1 MDDKVLLSLP
11 PAELRVFLALR
22 STADRWSESHVSME
36 ELTEL
41 TGYGRTSLS
50 KAVQGL
56 QNAGII
62 SIKRTKRNYGRLAK
76 NVYVLPRSAERT
88 WDEEPGSLERT
99 SEVSPCSVERTPT
112 ASSIAI
118 EVVKATKLDNQVT
131 TMTTVTTVEKD
142 TSYLFN
148 GSAVEGGKLNRW
160 SDDDDNLGG
169 FGLLGDEV
177 PASQKAKPISKR
189 DPKTRHQRP
198 QHEWTPNDMASEFAS
213 RLYDK
218 VRGIPGLVNI
228 NRLAPVIGKY
238 RKERGTTALYE
249 LEVLDMLMM
258 DEGRLRQV
266 KQDPANAWKIFLRM
280 LATHGQQA
288 MTKLGMDDTALDIEP
303 ADKYVY
309 ASDGRKFDN
318 SMPGRAARDLYETKI
333 K

>member
-50 KAVQGL
+50 KAVKGL
-56 QNAGII
+56 QSAGLI
-62 SIKRTKRNYGRLAK
+62 SIQRTKRNLGYLHK
-76 NVYVLPRSAERT
+76 NVYVLPRSE
-88 WDEEPGSLERT
+88 DRT
-99 SEVSPCSVERTPT
+99 SLNEGRSLQRTPT
-112 ASSIAI
+112 ASNIAI

-148 GSAVEGGKLNRW
+148 GSAVEKENMNRW

-177 PASQKAKPISKR
+177 PASQKAKPVSKR

-303 ADKYVY
+303 VDKYVY

>member
-1 MDDKVLLSLP
+1 MDELVLLSLS

-22 STADRWSESHVSME
+22 HTADRWSESHVSME

-56 QNAGII
+56 QDAGLI
-62 SIKRTKRNYGRLAK
+62 SIQRTKRNYGRLSK
-76 NVYVLPRSAERT
+76 NVYVLPRSPERT
-88 WDEEPGSLERT
+88 SVDEEPR
-99 SEVSPCSVERTPT
+99 SVDRTPT

-118 EVVKATKLDNQVT
+118 EVVKTTKLSRPV
-131 TMTTVTTVEKD
+131 TTVTTVEKD

-148 GSAVEGGKLNRW
+148 GSAVEKENMNRW
-160 SDDDDNLGG
+160 TDDDDNIGG
-169 FGLLGDEV
+169 FGLLDGET
-177 PASQKAKPISKR
+177 PSAQKSKPVSKR
-189 DPKTRHQRP
+189 DSKTRHLRP
-198 QHEWTPNDMASEFAS
+198 QHEWTANDMASEFAS
-213 RLYDK
+213 RLYEK

-228 NRLAPVIGKY
+228 SRLAPVLGKY

-249 LEVLDMLMM
+249 LEVMDLMMM

-266 KQDPANAWKIFLRM
+266 KQDPANAWKIYLRM
-280 LATHGQQA
+280 LATHGQKA
-288 MTKLGMDDTALDIEP
+288 LTKMGVDDVSLDIEP
-303 ADKYVY
+303 ANNYVY

-318 SMPGRAARDLYETKI
+318 SMPGRAALERYENKI

>member
-1 MDDKVLLSLP
+1 MDELVLLSLA

-22 STADRWSESHVSME
+22 HTADRWSESHVSME
-36 ELTEL
+36 ELTNL

-56 QNAGII
+56 QDAGLI
-62 SIKRTKRNYGRLAK
+62 SIKRTKRNLGYLHK
-76 NVYVLPRSAERT
+76 NVYVLS
-88 WDEEPGSLERT
+88 DRT
-99 SEVSPCSVERTPT
+99 SLDKGRSLQRTTT
-112 ASSIAI
+112 ASNIAI
-118 EVVKATKLDNQVT
+118 EVVKTTKLSKPV
-131 TMTTVTTVEKD
+131 TTVTTVEKD

-148 GSAVEGGKLNRW
+148 GSAVEKENMNRW
-160 SDDDDNLGG
+160 TEDDDNIGG
-169 FGLLGDEV
+169 FGLLDGETSS
-177 PASQKAKPISKR
+177 SQKPKTVSKR
-189 DPKTRHQRP
+189 DSKTRHLRP
-198 QHEWTPNDMASEFAS
+198 QHEWTANDMASEFAA

-228 NRLAPVIGKY
+228 NRLAPVLGKY

-249 LEVLDMLMM
+249 LEVLDLLMM

-266 KQDPANAWKIFLRM
+266 KQDPANAWKIYLRM
-280 LATHGQQA
+280 LATHGQKA
-288 MTKLGMDDTALDIEP
+288 LTKMGVDDVSLDITP

-318 SMPGRAARDLYETKI
+318 SMPGRAALERHETKI

>member
-1 MDDKVLLSLP
+1 
-11 PAELRVFLALR
+11 
-22 STADRWSESHVSME
+22 ME
-36 ELTEL
+36 ELTNL

-56 QNAGII
+56 QDAGLI
-62 SIKRTKRNYGRLAK
+62 SIKRTKRNLGYLHK
-76 NVYVLPRSAERT
+76 NVYVLS
-88 WDEEPGSLERT
+88 DRT
-99 SEVSPCSVERTPT
+99 SLGKGRSLQRTTT

-118 EVVKATKLDNQVT
+118 EVVKTTKLSKPV
-131 TMTTVTTVEKD
+131 TTVTTVEKD

-148 GSAVEGGKLNRW
+148 GSAVEKENMNRW
-160 SDDDDNLGG
+160 TEDDDNIGG
-169 FGLLGDEV
+169 FGLLDGETS
-177 PASQKAKPISKR
+177 ASQKPKTVSKR
-189 DPKTRHQRP
+189 DSKTRHLRP
-198 QHEWTPNDMASEFAS
+198 QHEWTANDMASEFAS

-228 NRLAPVIGKY
+228 NRLAPVLGKY

-249 LEVLDMLMM
+249 LEVLDLMMM

-266 KQDPANAWKIFLRM
+266 KQDPANAWKIYLRM
-280 LATHGQQA
+280 LATHGQKA
-288 MTKLGMDDTALDIEP
+288 LTKMGVDDVSLDITP

-318 SMPGRAARDLYETKI
+318 SMPGRAALERHETKI

>member
-1 MDDKVLLSLP
+1 MDELVLLSLS

-22 STADRWSESHVSME
+22 HTADRWSESHVSME
-36 ELTEL
+36 ELTDL

-56 QNAGII
+56 QEAGLI
-62 SIKRTKRNYGRLAK
+62 SITRTKRNLGYLHK
-76 NVYVLPRSAERT
+76 NVYVLSDRTSLDKGRSPERT
-88 WDEEPGSLERT
+88 T
-99 SEVSPCSVERTPT
+99 T
-112 ASSIAI
+112 ASNMVI
-118 EVVKATKLDNQVT
+118 EVVKTTKLSKPVD
-131 TMTTVTTVEKD
+131 MAAVTTVEKD

-148 GSAVEGGKLNRW
+148 GSAVEKENMNRW
-160 SDDDDNLGG
+160 TDDDDNLGG
-169 FGLLGDEV
+169 FGLLDGET
-177 PASQKAKPISKR
+177 PSAQKPKAVSKR
-189 DPKTRHQRP
+189 DSKTRHLRP
-198 QHEWTPNDMASEFAS
+198 QHEWTANDMASEFAS

-228 NRLAPVIGKY
+228 SRLAPVLGKY

-249 LEVLDMLMM
+249 LEVLELMMM

-266 KQDPANAWKIFLRM
+266 KQDPANAWKIYLRM

-288 MTKLGMDDTALDIEP
+288 LTKMGVDDVALDIEP

-318 SMPGRAARDLYETKI
+318 SMPGRAALERYENKL